1 MTFATLR
8 ALHALIAQAIDD
20 IERVFAEHGR
30 PLEFPS
36 LEDPVYH
43 PPAPAHQRQHHS
55 APPGE
60 DAAERAGRDGAED
73 ADGGADL
80 AGGDRE
86 DRQRQDDAQARR
98 QAAEALLATHP
109 AVMAATNRIVAA
121 AGHLAAC
128 VRDPFLSL
136 CDASMGYHLP
146 ACMRFLEAT
155 HIVEVLREAGEAG
168 EAGEGDGGMHVSALS
183 ARIGVPAGRLAHIL
197 RLLATHHIL
206 TERAPDVFANNRL
219 SSRLDS
225 GKRAAELLG
234 CSPSCSC
241 CSGCSPGCCSPGSP
255 GSLAACA
262 CASSPE
268 GKCPESAHPAC
279 ENPPRAHGDELARSR
294 TEKEK
299 DPAAKYAGTNGV
311 AAFVGLCTDELFK
324 AAAYMAEAYVPALAP
339 RPPAPAP
346 SPPLSPSPSPSAAAA
361 ASPSAG
367 AAAAAP
373 APEEV
378 EVAPFG
384 HAFGTRAGY
393 FAWLEEGG
401 RDPRLSPVLPF
412 VPSPTSPASP
422 ASPSFSFSLA
432 PSADS
437 GLGWGADGADGRGG
451 VQAQETRKG
460 SVGSGVGVGR
470 GADAEEGLW
479 LKGKGNKGNGK
490 NANANGNGNGDG
502 NALAQ
507 TQTQPAS
514 PPAGSR
520 RRFRLERFGK
530 AMTGSS
536 AWEPPAGLLNS
547 AFDWASLAPG
557 STLVDVGGGV
567 GSASIALAAHLGT
580 RVRFVVQD
588 RERVCAMGRAACEPG
603 LLERG
608 VVRFDAHD
616 FFARQPIADPAV
628 FLLRAIL
635 HDWPDNEAA
644 RILRR
649 LRDAAG
655 AGTRLIL
662 AAPAGAGKAKA
673 MAKA

>member
-1 MTFATLR
+1 MHLPTNQLECCVADQFGNQLALWGRVALHFEGPHVIPCTVAQSSEPGSRSPLALLRFTASAVALASHPPVQAQRIHRAHFPRIPPNDPHPCAPRCIWLECELNQLQPPFSVLLLQPRPTTSPHRSLIPPARMTFATLR

-155 HIVEVLREAGEAG
+155 HIVEVLREAGEAS
-168 EAGEGDGGMHVSALS
+168 ENGDGGMHVSALS

-470 GADAEEGLW
+470 GADAEEGLRRR
-479 LKGKGNKGNGK
+479 
-490 NANANGNGNGDG
+490 
-502 NALAQ
+502 
-507 TQTQPAS
+507 
-514 PPAGSR
+514 SR
-520 RRFRLERFGK
+520 RRR
-530 AMTGSS
+530 
-536 AWEPPAGLLNS
+536 P
-547 AFDWASLAPG
+547 
-557 STLVDVGGGV
+557 
-567 GSASIALAAHLGT
+567 
-580 RVRFVVQD
+580 
-588 RERVCAMGRAACEPG
+588 
-603 LLERG
+603 RG
-608 VVRFDAHD
+608 
-616 FFARQPIADPAV
+616 
-628 FLLRAIL
+628 
-635 HDWPDNEAA
+635 
-644 RILRR
+644 
-649 LRDAAG
+649 AG
-655 AGTRLIL
+655 AGSGWSALGRR
-662 AAPAGAGKAKA
+662 
-673 MAKA
+673 